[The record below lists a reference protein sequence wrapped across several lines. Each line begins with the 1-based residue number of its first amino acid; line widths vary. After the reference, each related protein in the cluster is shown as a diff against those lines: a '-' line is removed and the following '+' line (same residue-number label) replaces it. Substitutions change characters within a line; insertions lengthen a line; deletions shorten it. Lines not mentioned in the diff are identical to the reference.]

1 VSKKS
6 KAEAAEVDAA
16 AAPTKIT
23 RDDLEAKFRQLTGDV
38 EDRAESAKSTVV
50 AIGAV
55 IAGAVVL
62 GVFLFGRSRGRKK
75 TTVVEVR
82 RY

>member
-1 VSKKS
+1 MTKS
-6 KAEAAEVDAA
+6 KDLKTAEKPTPAPAE
-16 AAPTKIT
+16 KIT

-38 EDRAESAKSTVV
+38 EDRADAAKTTVL

-55 IAGAVVL
+55 IAGAVVI
-62 GVFLFGRSRGRKK
+62 GVFLFGRSRGRQR